1 MRRIVTVLWVWLAV
15 AALALTAVA
24 ASKTLVRKVP
34 FPHKRLGNIDRM
46 RFPEPSGICYH
57 PTRKTLFVVG
67 DEGDVVE
74 MKTDGKP
81 VRRKMHGKDRKDYEG
96 ITVNPATGLL
106 YVAQEGAEKI
116 LELDPDT
123 LETQREFQI
132 DGKFKGKQLIKIGG
146 PNGIEAIEFVPDA
159 DHAEGG
165 TFYVTNQSMRLKAA
179 EDISAVFELAVPLK
193 TAKGEGPHKAT
204 ILRYF
209 SVGAIDLAAL
219 HWDAKRKRLLVV
231 SDRLDT
237 LYECTTAGKVMKAY
251 VLPCQDQE
259 GITVDPDD
267 YVYVAQDR
275 GGIIKLKWLR
285 KDDEAEN
292 PDK

>member
-1 MRRIVTVLWVWLAV
+1 MHRTILW
-15 AALALTAVA
+15 TAVA
-24 ASKTLVRKVP
+24 IVAVVLTVSVASKTPVRKVP
-34 FPHKRLGNIDRM
+34 FPHKPLGNIDKQ
-46 RFPEPSGICYH
+46 RFPEPSGICYY
-57 PTRKTLFVVG
+57 PARKTLFVVS
-67 DEGDVVE
+67 DEGHVAE
-74 MKTDGKP
+74 IKTDGKP
-81 VRRKMHGKDRKDYEG
+81 VRRKMSAEWKDYEG

-123 LETQREFQI
+123 LETKREFQI
-132 DGKFKGKQLIKIGG
+132 DGKFEGKQLIKIGG
-146 PNGIEAIEFVPDA
+146 PDGIEAIEFVPNA

-165 TFYVTNQSMRLKAA
+165 TFYVTNQSMRLKGDS
-179 EDISAVFELAVPLK
+179 DISAVFELAVPLR
-193 TAKGEGPHKAT
+193 TAKGPGPHRAT

-237 LYECTTAGKVMKAY
+237 LYECTTAGNVMKIYAF
-251 VLPCQDQE
+251 PCQDQE

-267 YVYVAQDR
+267 NVYVAQDR

-285 KDDEAEN
+285 EDDEAESK
-292 PDK
+292 DK